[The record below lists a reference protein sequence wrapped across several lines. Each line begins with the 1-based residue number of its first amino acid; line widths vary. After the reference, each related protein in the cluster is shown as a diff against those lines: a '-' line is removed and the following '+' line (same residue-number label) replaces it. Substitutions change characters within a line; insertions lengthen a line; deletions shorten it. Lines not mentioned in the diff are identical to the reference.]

1 MSENKALVFIVASLS
16 IAVVL
21 MFTIYSVKGYME
33 KSMIL
38 SGISDIAKSNLDN
51 ENKNKLIE
59 TLKNLNQK

>member
-1 MSENKALVFIVASLS
+1 MSENKALVFIVAFLS
-16 IAVVL
+16 IAAVL
-21 MFTIYSVKGYME
+21 MFTIYSVKGYIE

-59 TLKNLNQK
+59 ILKNLNQK